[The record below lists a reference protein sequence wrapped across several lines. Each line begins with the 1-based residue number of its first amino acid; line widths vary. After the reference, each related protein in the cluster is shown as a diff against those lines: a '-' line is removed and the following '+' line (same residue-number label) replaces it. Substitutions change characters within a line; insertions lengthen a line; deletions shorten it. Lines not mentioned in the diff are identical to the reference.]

1 MPDSVFVVL
10 LIFAVLVFSAIS
22 IILVVRPSLY
32 LRRYRNPWMEDT
44 PWNRLQMRVVGLVFS
59 LFMLV
64 VLTGIGKGASKS
76 VLLESF
82 HNNVLIA
89 LWITFLIAWVGG
101 ILSLILWRFAAI
113 RTFVRNL
120 YSADKLEDPSWERRM
135 TTTFCSLLSFIVIL
149 ALFLA
154 AKGYHP

>member
-1 MPDSVFVVL
+1 MPDRVFVVL
-10 LIFAVLVFSAIS
+10 LIFAVLVFSGIS
-22 IILVVRPSLY
+22 VILLVRPSLY

-44 PWNRLQMRVVGLVFS
+44 PWNRAQMRAVGLVFS

-76 VLLESF
+76 ALLEGF
-82 HNNVLIA
+82 HNNILVA

-101 ILSLILWRFAAI
+101 ILSWILWRFPAI

-120 YSADKLEDPSWERRM
+120 YSADKLEDPAWERRM
-135 TTTFCSLLSFIVIL
+135 TTTFCSLLSFIVVV

-154 AKGYHP
+154 AMGYHP